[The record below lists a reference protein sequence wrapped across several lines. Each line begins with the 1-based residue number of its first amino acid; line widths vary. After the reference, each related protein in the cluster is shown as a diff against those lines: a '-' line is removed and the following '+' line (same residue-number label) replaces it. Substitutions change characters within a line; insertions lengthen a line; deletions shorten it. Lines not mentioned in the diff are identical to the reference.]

1 MTIGSIQ
8 SSLERCQNPRTVL
21 TPDQHWLPQSPVHLW
36 HRGGAAVA
44 GRGAGGLKLTRNGC
58 CLISLRA
65 SAGPG
70 FDRRGRQAC
79 RSRGATSQH
88 HDQQRPGHALQTE
101 GLQSSRVAGAHQQYI
116 HLLLSFHLCSSLLL
130 HQVSSLL
137 PPHTKT
143 WLSVSK
149 KKREIGS

>member
-1 MTIGSIQ
+1 M
-8 SSLERCQNPRTVL
+8 L
-21 TPDQHWLPQSPVHLW
+21 TPDQPWLPQLPVRLW
-36 HRGGAAVA
+36 HRGGAVVA
-44 GRGAGGLKLTRNGC
+44 GRGAGVLKLIRNGC
-58 CLISLRA
+58 CLICLRA

-70 FDRRGRQAC
+70 FDWRGRQAW

-88 HDQQRPGHALQTE
+88 HDQQQPGQALQTE
-101 GLQSSRVAGAHQQYI
+101 GLQSSRVASAHHHDI

-137 PPHTKT
+137 PRHANT

-149 KKREIGS
+149 KRDWIIH